1 MHILLRRGYSNYKNG
16 KRLLTDLVSF
26 LEKNYDLTA
35 YKKVNVTLY
44 GGEPLMYPHLTKE
57 IMETLNLFFDRC
69 EVTSDYRMITNG
81 TPLNAQIAQDLV
93 ERGLRLIQVTID
105 GPQRYHDARRFYP
118 DGAGSFET
126 IIKNLQQY
134 IDIIPYVALRIS
146 LDKQNC
152 NFKEMD
158 QFLVRLNEL
167 DLKDKLSEL
176 YFACIVETLGENQH
190 GSSYAFDYAEAG
202 KILCTFSELLKR
214 HGICSLED
222 PNFSPCRAHSN
233 GGVVINADG
242 ELYKCI
248 SLIGRKEYSVGH
260 ISTGFN
266 ENYIP
271 FLNINK
277 WRSCLKENCPFVP
290 LCAGGCHFDSVVGY
304 GDINL
309 KACRKGM
316 VEPFWLDSI
325 VSNIFSESE

>member
-57 IMETLNLFFDRC
+57 IMETFNLFFDRC

-158 QFLVRLNEL
+158 QFLVRP
-167 DLKDKLSEL
+167 
-176 YFACIVETLGENQH
+176 Q
-190 GSSYAFDYAEAG
+190 
-202 KILCTFSELLKR
+202 
-214 HGICSLED
+214 
-222 PNFSPCRAHSN
+222 
-233 GGVVINADG
+233 
-242 ELYKCI
+242 
-248 SLIGRKEYSVGH
+248 
-260 ISTGFN
+260 
-266 ENYIP
+266 
-271 FLNINK
+271 
-277 WRSCLKENCPFVP
+277 
-290 LCAGGCHFDSVVGY
+290 
-304 GDINL
+304 
-309 KACRKGM
+309 
-316 VEPFWLDSI
+316 
-325 VSNIFSESE
+325 